1 MDANSFIFFGLI
13 IFLLSYLML
22 RYYGLDLLKTYS
34 IVSIVGGL
42 IVMFIAVTSTY
53 LSNDAEWANNIL
65 IGQFIG
71 DVVYYTLELVIIVPL
86 TKLLIPLLEGIV
98 DWIENFN
105 D

>member
-22 RYYGLDLLKTYS
+22 RNYGLDLLKTYS

-42 IVMFIAVTSTY
+42 IVVFIAVTYTY
-53 LSNDAEWANNIL
+53 LSNDVEWANNIL
-65 IGQFIG
+65 IDQFIG

-86 TKLLIPLLEGIV
+86 TKLLIPLLDGIV
-98 DWIENFN
+98 NWIENFN